1 MLRILKRIYHKLGIL
16 LYRHDLDRDVVTLID
31 SLGCKVNEKKHILRY
46 LSVIKNK
53 GAEFDVSNQRARLI
67 FDGTTLCGPILD
79 TSFLDVIVEFE
90 KDEYELN
97 IYDLKNKVVL
107 DIGANIGNHA
117 LFFAE
122 YFKHVFAFEPNPIA
136 HKLLEIN
143 AISRNI
149 TPLNYGLSNKNC
161 KMAFRVNASNI
172 GGSKILENNSDVS
185 DGKVIDVDVR
195 RLDDLIELA
204 DVNISLIK
212 IDVEGHELS
221 VLKGAKGIIE
231 KDEPIILFEQG
242 IDEISDGSSA
252 VIDFVRSHGY
262 RLLAIENRFYIG
274 EKFSLRL
281 LSLLLKTAFG
291 YQKILV
297 DKAYFEKKHYEM
309 IVAIKQS

>member
-1 MLRILKRIYHKLGIL
+1 M
-16 LYRHDLDRDVVTLID
+16 
-31 SLGCKVNEKKHILRY
+31 
-46 LSVIKNK
+46 KNIVFRGK
-53 GAEFDVSNQRARLI
+53 NFFLPFR
-67 FDGTTLCGPILD
+67 PILNNFNHRIAKKNIKSFPQMAIFSFD
-79 TSFLDVIVEFE
+79 HIGLLINLDGRYEHDALDLIKDYILTSGCIDPTSCA
-90 KDEYELN
+90 
-97 IYDLKNKVVL
+97 L